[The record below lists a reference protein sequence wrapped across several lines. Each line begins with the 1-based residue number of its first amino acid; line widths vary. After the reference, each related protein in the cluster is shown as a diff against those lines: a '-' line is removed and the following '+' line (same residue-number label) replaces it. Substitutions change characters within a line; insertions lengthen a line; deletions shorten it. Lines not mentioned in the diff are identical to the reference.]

1 MRQKRSRAF
10 SVLSVS
16 IGLALL
22 GAAAC
27 ASKSA
32 PPAAEAPVEPAG
44 AAASATPPS
53 EPSAAPPD
61 TPVSSPAASGSASEE
76 EQIPKNCNFRVK
88 GFCFAEQEEACAAS
102 DCPPGKCMVLESH
115 PARIKCAK

>member
-1 MRQKRSRAF
+1 MKQKQTRLISVF
-10 SVLSVS
+10 SISL
-16 IGLALL
+16 GLAL
-22 GAAAC
+22 GAASC
-27 ASKSA
+27 SKPA
-32 PPAAEAPVEPAG
+32 PPPAEAPAEPASSG
-44 AAASATPPS
+44 APEAPPS

-61 TPVSSPAASGSASEE
+61 TPVSSPAASGSAEPSEE
-76 EQIPKNCNFRVK
+76 IPKNCNFRVK